1 MKVLVAGGGTGG
13 HVYPALAIM
22 EGLRRHPTLSVQ
34 EIAYV
39 GTKRGLE
46 NRIIPEHHWI
56 KFFKIRT
63 RGFDRKNL
71 LRCLLASFELPI
83 GLIQTLFILLK
94 FKPQV
99 IIGVG
104 GYAAFPP
111 LLWGIFLRIPTVIH
125 EQNIK
130 PGLVNRSLARW
141 VTRVC
146 VTYPE
151 TARYLK
157 RAKSIRVTGLP
168 VRPSLFETRPNYS
181 RFGLEQDRATL
192 FVVGGSRGSEFLTR
206 TVLDAY
212 PKLNGT
218 QVLLITGPQSYP
230 AGEPSHRGSGR
241 GRLVQIPYVEDMGA
255 ALAVA
260 DLVICRAGAT
270 TLAELAAVGKPAILV
285 PWPGA
290 AENHQYE
297 NARALAESGGCL
309 LAPESELNADK
320 LAELVSQL
328 LNSQTKLNEMKS
340 RMSSVGRKAALDHI
354 LREVELLVHA

>member
-1 MKVLVAGGGTGG
+1 MKILVAGGGTGG

-22 EGLRRHPTLSVQ
+22 EGLRRHSTLHVQ
-34 EIAYV
+34 EIAYI

-46 NRIIPEHHWI
+46 NRIIPEHDWI
-56 KFFKIRT
+56 KFFKIRA

-71 LRCLLASFELPI
+71 LRCLLAAFELPV
-83 GLIQTLFILLK
+83 GTLQTLFIILK
-94 FKPQV
+94 FRPQV

-104 GYAAFPP
+104 GYAAFAS
-111 LLWGIFLRIPTVIH
+111 LLWGIFLKIPTIIH

-130 PGLVNRSLARW
+130 PGLVNRLLARW
-141 VTRVC
+141 VTKVC

-151 TARYLK
+151 TARALK
-157 RAKSIRVTGLP
+157 RAKSITVTGLP
-168 VRPSLFETRPNYS
+168 VRPSLLEARPNYAQ
-181 RFGLEQDRATL
+181 FGLEQNRATL
-192 FVVGGSRGSEFLTR
+192 FVVGGSRGSEFLTQ

-218 QVLLITGPQSYP
+218 QVLLITGSQGK
-230 AGEPSHRGSGR
+230 AGEPSHRGNGQ
-241 GRLVQIPYVEDMGA
+241 GRLIRIPYLDDMGT

-297 NARALAESGGCL
+297 NARALAKSGGCL
-309 LAPESELNADK
+309 LALESELNADK
-320 LAELVSQL
+320 LAELVGQL
-328 LNSQTKLNEMKS
+328 LYDQTKLNEMKS

-354 LREVELLVHA
+354 LREVEVLVHA